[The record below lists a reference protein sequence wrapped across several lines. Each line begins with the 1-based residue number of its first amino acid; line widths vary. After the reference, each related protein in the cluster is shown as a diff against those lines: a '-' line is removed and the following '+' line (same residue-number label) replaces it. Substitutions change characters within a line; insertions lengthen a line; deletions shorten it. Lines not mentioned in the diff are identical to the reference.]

1 MMNGQQVL
9 LQILDKFSHIKT
21 PAKAPKPRAK
31 KVSA

>member
-1 MMNGQQVL
+1 MNGQQVL

-21 PAKAPKPRAK
+21 PAKAPKSRTK